1 MPKTYQTTFVV
12 KAVNQFAKLGIRLG
26 LSPGRLY
33 LLTVPGRKTGKLYST
48 PVSLVRHGQE
58 RWLVAPYGE
67 VSWVRNA
74 RAAGAVSLSRAGR
87 TERVSIVELPPE
99 QSAPLLK
106 EYLAQEPITQPYFDA
121 PPDAAPEEFAKEA
134 ARHPVFKILPA

>member
-1 MPKTYQTTFVV
+1 MAKTYQTTFVV

-26 LSPGRLY
+26 LAPGRLH

-67 VSWVRNA
+67 VGWVRNA
-74 RAAGAVSLSRAGR
+74 RAAGAVSLSRGGR

-106 EYLAQEPITQPYFDA
+106 EYVAQEPITQPYFDA
-121 PPDAAPEEFAKEA
+121 PPDAALEEFVKEA
-134 ARHPVFKILPA
+134 ARHPVFKILPE